1 MKWHTI
7 LLPVLLSMA
16 GCKTSTPPAARPV
29 PEANQT
35 APETT
40 PVRTEKRPI
49 LFIVGDSTVH
59 NTAPG
64 LVGWGDVID
73 RHFDPSKIK
82 VENHARPGRST
93 RTFISQG
100 WWAQILAV
108 ARPGDFVIIQMG
120 HNDSSPVNDSQR
132 ARGSLPGI
140 SHDSTNLVNGLTH
153 RTETVHTYG
162 DYLRQYV
169 AQARARGMTPL
180 LCTPV
185 PRLPQP
191 GRESD
196 TVRHATWMREMAA
209 ADSVELIDLNRRV
222 QVRWEGKTT
231 AELKSAFFATNDT
244 THFNRAGAEV
254 NATCVVEGLRTL
266 TNCPLASCLLPEGR
280 AN

>member
-1 MKWHTI
+1 MKWHAV
-7 LLPVLLSMA
+7 LMPLLLSLA
-16 GCKTSTPPAARPV
+16 GCKTTPPPASQPI
-29 PEANQT
+29 PEANQP
-35 APETT
+35 APKAA
-40 PVRTEKRPI
+40 PVRTETRPI

-59 NTAPG
+59 NEAPG
-64 LVGWGDVID
+64 LVGWGDVIG
-73 RHFDPSKIK
+73 RHFDLSKIK
-82 VENHARPGRST
+82 VENHGRPGRST

-100 WWAQILAV
+100 WWGQILAV

-120 HNDSSPVNDSQR
+120 HNDSSPVNDTQR

-140 SHDSTNLVNGLTH
+140 SHDSTNLVNGLTQ
-153 RTETVHTYG
+153 RPETVHTYG
-162 DYLRQYV
+162 DYLRQYID
-169 AQARARGMTPL
+169 QARARGMLPL

-196 TVRHATWMREMAA
+196 TARYAAWMWALASEDPVA
-209 ADSVELIDLNRRV
+209 LIDLNRRV

-254 NATCVVEGLRTL
+254 NAACVVEGLRAL
-266 TNCPLASCLLPEGR
+266 TNCPLTGCLLPER
-280 AN
+280 RD